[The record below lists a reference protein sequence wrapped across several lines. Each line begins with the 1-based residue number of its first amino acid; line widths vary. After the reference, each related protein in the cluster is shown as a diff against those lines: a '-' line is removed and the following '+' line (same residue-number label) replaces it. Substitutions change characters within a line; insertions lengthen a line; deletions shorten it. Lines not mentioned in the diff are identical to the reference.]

1 MKSFFTKLGGLL
13 LCGVMFTAVGCH
25 DYAEDIKDVNDRL
38 DKIDGVLSGDSE
50 GVAKDLAALKAT
62 VAALDATYA
71 TEAELEKAVGDLQ
84 TALEGKVS
92 AAVKEANDAV
102 AALQAAVAEK
112 ADKSELTA
120 KETELLA
127 KINELK
133 SAMETAKTEM
143 QTALAGLDAKY
154 AKVDVYNKIA
164 EINTTLAGLG
174 DIYLTKETFNTEKAA
189 LQTLMTALE
198 GRVSAVE
205 GSIDTLE
212 EALESKVGA
221 VETAVKVVAD
231 KVAALETTVGTI
243 ETSLAEAK
251 TAIETNK
258 TAIEGVKENLA
269 TEVKDLE
276 DAIALKADKTA
287 VEAIDTDLKT
297 LTATVNTLSTTVALK
312 ANQADLEAA
321 KDTLKAAIAA
331 KADACVV
338 DALEDRVETIEGNID
353 ALKDSLAAAQA
364 RLDAAIALKADKTAL
379 DEVKTTLQSA
389 IDAKVSQED
398 YDAKVEELNSA
409 IAAKVAKVDFDKAIS
424 TLQGSIDKLA
434 EENKEAHESLH
445 NYAAEVKK
453 EMREQVASFNEEI
466 KKLHEQIDALQAELK
481 KLSESYSVSADEIA
495 QLFARIQSVVFRP
508 EYADGKAHVS
518 YAMAGNTTLEGY
530 SYVTYKVFPASCAET
545 IAAAI
550 NQKEGTPA
558 LTVSFD
564 AFKAKSSNT
573 EFIDVI
579 SADSDA
585 DGCLTI
591 EYKANFGAD
600 FYSDDKG
607 YNAALVLAET
617 REDNPQIFSTE
628 YTNFVADAS
637 LANNW
642 NIALYVGNTPYAEY
656 IKLAENEA
664 YTNVTW
670 PFVAVGKEY
679 QKEILPGVTPKFVA
693 TIDNETVVKT
703 PEEFAALGYDAAYT
717 VATTVEYPD
726 SSLPEQ
732 VISVGIYEDEAMA
745 SLVPTLVN
753 KANVDDP
760 NAQATVKKT
769 FVWTVSGED
778 AFAEATLDVVE
789 FPYELAIETVGNG
802 KYARIEYVNKDAKV
816 TPLYGDFGSVT
827 LSFVD
832 KDGKPMLD
840 EEGNAMTADDVLK
853 KYPAIKIA
861 STVSFGSSQN
871 PAFNITPY
879 SEEYAYPLTVS
890 LADDVTFENV
900 DDALWVVYKFQAPLL
915 GDAEPL
921 KATAGVRITGMEY
934 NYTITPAKRVWNYT
948 EDAKVDAGEQA
959 QYCFA
964 AEIKLDEAKSD
975 KIVVDDVALSQALQR
990 GNPKYTGVK
999 YEITDVTDAANPVV
1013 LQEDSYVL
1021 DLGAEDNSSIVKVK
1035 FLGMEFNKKY
1045 LITAYNSIEREKKDL
1060 TKVAAA
1066 EVFVTFELET
1076 VKSLPELTLALDKS
1090 TYELAA
1096 NLIITDQISDEVN
1109 DELLNKL
1116 VADFTEETRGANFD
1130 VAKWYE
1136 DVFVTNFN
1144 SDEAVNSLEFG
1155 ETSISGIK
1163 SNNILDVTAD
1173 AIYTQYNYASKH
1185 FAGVTIP
1192 TSLTYTKV
1200 IETYYGQKVTI
1211 TKPLEFTL
1219 PEYTLVHS
1227 EYLVD
1232 NVDGAYQS
1240 YIQPSWTYNGNKVN
1254 GFTVQSINLN
1264 DAFLLKKGETVLS
1277 KEDQKTASLDLVFS
1291 TPTGEGLPTISAN
1304 VMTYNSPAD
1313 TAPVSAGLF
1322 LVNTKDGAEYN
1333 RVALPIANA
1342 EEYAGYFVNKYDPL
1356 GDLAAK
1362 ATLTEQVVGKAT
1374 YSVNVAKALN
1384 LKDKLGNDFVKD
1396 GAITSA
1402 YDYSSNFFGIVMSAD
1417 IDAAKASVPV
1427 EWKANVT
1434 FTRVPADETLP
1445 LEDYEVTF
1453 DNTTELQMLK
1463 DLEVK
1468 VPVKLTYTWG
1478 ETETEITVKFLAP
1491 VK

>member
-617 REDNPQIFSTE
+617 REDNPQNFSTE

-679 QKEILPGVTPKFVA
+679 QKEILPGVTPKFVT
-693 TIDNETVVKT
+693 TIDNETVAKT

-717 VATTVEYPD
+717 VSTTAEYPD

-732 VISVGIYEDEAMA
+732 VISVGIYEDEVMA
-745 SLVPTLVN
+745 SLVPTLVD

-760 NAQATVKKT
+760 NAQVTVKKT
-769 FVWTVSGED
+769 FVWTVSGDD
-778 AFAEATLDVVE
+778 AVAEAHLDVVD
-789 FPYELAIETVGNG
+789 FDYILKVNSPAHKKVYP
-802 KYARIEYVNKDAKV
+802 IEYTDFTKSVSVLGGEDAVELVFVNKNDKTDVVPAEDMIADYPVIEIKSRYV
-816 TPLYGDFGSVT
+816 PYQDWK
-827 LSFVD
+827 SF
-832 KDGKPMLD
+832 
-840 EEGNAMTADDVLK
+840 
-853 KYPAIKIA
+853 
-861 STVSFGSSQN
+861 S
-871 PAFNITPY
+871 ITPA
-879 SEEYAYPLTVS
+879 SEDYAYPVS
-890 LADDVTFENV
+890 VKLASDVTFKNVSDVVRINYWFYAPILGDEGTDSSDTYASVKIAPETHEFTLTADTRKWNYKEDATVDAAIMNNAQDGNKYIYTNEVAIAEGAETDDVKLSELLATAKYYFGEIKEGGEVEGVKFSKAADAENV
-900 DDALWVVYKFQAPLL
+900 KVEFTGFDWGQNYNMIAYSELPSGQTKTDENGNTVSIPAAVVYVYFDLTTVDRNRKPVTYTAEDAVEIPFAKDLKITTEESFSL
-915 GDAEPL
+915 AGLYAALVEGGNLDAEAEAEAEYL
-921 KATAGVRITGMEY
+921 KDVKVVSDAVKYGETTITFGGQFLPSSIVVDAELLAANSYKIAYNANPNIQTAGGYVVKNFRDIKTLKTWYGQDIVIEQDVKLLDPKYDFAPVPQYSKEDEKGYYIDVLAEY
-934 NYTITPAKRVWNYT
+934 KYDADGDVIAFSTKKVELNGAFDVVDAEGNVINDKLADLGLYREYQMINNTDAGVQFADAAKTIINYNG
-948 EDAKVDAGEQA
+948 KVDAVNVNGVLCIKNSNGTVYPITETIFSGAYKSFEVRKYDPLAEMTVLDGKAEQNI
-959 QYCFA
+959 Q
-964 AEIKLDEAKSD
+964 ITEAKMYYFAVLDNYSLLD
-975 KIVVDDVALSQALQR
+975 VKGNEVINNKNVVEAKNDFVKTYATPEVYGLTPS
-990 GNPKYTGVK
+990 YTMETYINGVK
-999 YEITDVTDAANPVV
+999 QTVPPTGITLENGIITVDNTAQIQFANPVV
-1013 LQEDSYVL
+1013 
-1021 DLGAEDNSSIVKVK
+1021 
-1035 FLGMEFNKKY
+1035 
-1045 LITAYNSIEREKKDL
+1045 
-1060 TKVAAA
+1060 
-1066 EVFVTFELET
+1066 
-1076 VKSLPELTLALDKS
+1076 
-1090 TYELAA
+1090 
-1096 NLIITDQISDEVN
+1096 
-1109 DELLNKL
+1109 
-1116 VADFTEETRGANFD
+1116 
-1130 VAKWYE
+1130 
-1136 DVFVTNFN
+1136 
-1144 SDEAVNSLEFG
+1144 
-1155 ETSISGIK
+1155 IK
-1163 SNNILDVTAD
+1163 VTA
-1173 AIYTQYNYASKH
+1173 
-1185 FAGVTIP
+1185 TITYP
-1192 TSLTYTKV
+1192 QGERVGQTVTYT
-1200 IETYYGQKVTI
+1200 
-1211 TKPLEFTL
+1211 F
-1219 PEYTLVHS
+1219 
-1227 EYLVD
+1227 
-1232 NVDGAYQS
+1232 N
-1240 YIQPSWTYNGNKVN
+1240 
-1254 GFTVQSINLN
+1254 
-1264 DAFLLKKGETVLS
+1264 
-1277 KEDQKTASLDLVFS
+1277 
-1291 TPTGEGLPTISAN
+1291 
-1304 VMTYNSPAD
+1304 
-1313 TAPVSAGLF
+1313 
-1322 LVNTKDGAEYN
+1322 
-1333 RVALPIANA
+1333 
-1342 EEYAGYFVNKYDPL
+1342 
-1356 GDLAAK
+1356 
-1362 ATLTEQVVGKAT
+1362 
-1374 YSVNVAKALN
+1374 
-1384 LKDKLGNDFVKD
+1384 
-1396 GAITSA
+1396 
-1402 YDYSSNFFGIVMSAD
+1402 
-1417 IDAAKASVPV
+1417 
-1427 EWKANVT
+1427 
-1434 FTRVPADETLP
+1434 
-1445 LEDYEVTF
+1445 
-1453 DNTTELQMLK
+1453 
-1463 DLEVK
+1463 
-1468 VPVKLTYTWG
+1468 
-1478 ETETEITVKFLAP
+1478 
-1491 VK
+1491 

>member
-84 TALEGKVS
+84 TALEGEID
-92 AAVKEANDAV
+92 AALKEANAALENLQKAV
-102 AALQAAVAEK
+102 ADK
-112 ADKSELTA
+112 ADKSDLTA
-120 KETELLA
+120 KETELNA
-127 KINELK
+127 KIDAL
-133 SAMETAKTEM
+133 SAAMETAKSEM
-143 QTALAGLDAKY
+143 QNALAGLDQKY
-154 AKVDVYNKIA
+154 VALATYNEAISKINA
-164 EINTTLAGLG
+164 TLEGL
-174 DIYLTKETFNTEKAA
+174 DETYLTIEAFNTAKASLDNA
-189 LQTLMTALE
+189 VKVIE
-198 GRVSAVE
+198 DDIDAVE
-205 GSIDTLE
+205 KSIKTLE
-212 EALESKVGA
+212 ETLESKVEMDEVKA
-221 VETAVKVVAD
+221 EIDTAVKVVAD
-231 KVAALETTVGTI
+231 KVDELETNVGKVNTTLGEL
-243 ETSLAEAK
+243 ETS
-251 TAIETNK
+251 I
-258 TAIEGVKENLA
+258 KENADAIAEVKGDLA
-269 TEVKDLE
+269 TEVGELE
-276 DAIALKADKTA
+276 AAIALKADKTA
-287 VEAIDTDLKT
+287 VDG
-297 LTATVNTLSTTVALK
+297 LSTALG
-312 ANQADLEAA
+312 NLE
-321 KDTLKAAIAA
+321 TELKGLVAA
-331 KADACVV
+331 KADTAALSNLEATLSALINEKASQS
-338 DALEDRVETIEGNID
+338 ALEEVEGAVETLQGTV
-353 ALKDSLAAAQA
+353 DSLATSNA
-364 RLDAAIALKADKTAL
+364 
-379 DEVKTTLQSA
+379 
-389 IDAKVSQED
+389 
-398 YDAKVEELNSA
+398 
-409 IAAKVAKVDFDKAIS
+409 
-424 TLQGSIDKLA
+424 
-434 EENKEAHESLH
+434 EAHKALQA
-445 NYAAEVKK
+445 YAEEVKK
-453 EMREQVASFNEEI
+453 LMSAEI
-466 KKLHEQIDALQAELK
+466 DNLQNTIGKLDWRLSELEKAFAELAGNSK
-481 KLSESYSVSADEIA
+481 VSEAEIA

-508 EYADGKAHVS
+508 EYADGNARVA
-518 YAMAGNTTLEGY
+518 YAAIGANNDVALEGY
-530 SYVTYKVFPASCAET
+530 SEITYKVYPANCAQT
-545 IAAAI
+545 IADAI
-550 NQKEGTPA
+550 NAKENPV
-558 LTVSFD
+558 LTASFD
-564 AFKAKSSNT
+564 AIEVKSETIDASLDVVSAKA
-573 EFIDVI
+573 
-579 SADSDA
+579 DA

-591 EYKANFGAD
+591 TFDANLGEE
-600 FYSDDKG
+600 FYAGRQK
-607 YNAALVLAET
+607 YAAALVLAET

-628 YTNFVADAS
+628 YTNFVKADPVV
-637 LANNW
+637 W
-642 NIALYVGNTPYAEY
+642 EMALYVGNTPYAEY
-656 IKLAENEA
+656 IKVVENEA
-664 YTNVTW
+664 YTYVTW